1 MLNALIRWS
10 LTHRVIVLGIAL
22 GLLLTGWQTATKL
35 PVEVLPD
42 LTKPTVIVLTEAAG
56 LAPEEVETRVTQ
68 PIESALLGV
77 AGLTRLRSNSDV
89 SLSLVYAEFG
99 WDTDIY
105 KARTLVQERLQS
117 VREQLPAGVQPFMT
131 PVASLMGEIL
141 LIGVRSTIK
150 EGEPGYLHP
159 RDVRSLA
166 DWTIKRRLQSISG
179 IAEILNMGGGVKQIE
194 IQPDPFRMQANNVGF
209 DELEKAAVEA
219 ANTTTGGFLNTGPTE
234 IMVRNLAMTV
244 QLEDIARTSIKKI
257 NDRPILISDV
267 AKVVWGTQPMRG
279 DATVSQTP
287 EKSPTYGVIMSITK
301 SPDFDTRALTEQ
313 IKHAL
318 EELRSTFPKGVETT
332 LLFQQKDFIDH
343 AIGNLAE
350 AIRDGAIMVTIV
362 IFAFLLNFR
371 TTGITLMAMPLSFAI
386 TMLTFRWFG
395 ISVNSMTLGGLAV
408 AIGMVVDDAIVDVE
422 NVFRRLR
429 ENASRAEP
437 QPALEVIVRAS
448 GEVRNSILYATVLI
462 ILVFLPLLGL
472 TGVEGKLFAPIA
484 IATII
489 SMLASFVVSLTAIPV
504 LCSFLLNPKSGG
516 EHRDG
521 RLVRGLKWL
530 LENTLLRFG
539 LNQPF
544 LMLVLAGVIVLG
556 AFSLYPQMSKD
567 FLPAFREETALIAV
581 TSAPGTSLEEM
592 NKISDVIEQQ
602 ILAVPEVR
610 KVGRRLGRAERGDHV
625 VPVSTAEFDVDFR
638 EVKGRADKK
647 ERSRQTILDDL
658 AARLRTVPG
667 VFAAVGGPLADR
679 IGHMLS
685 GVSAPVAVKIFGPAL
700 DELRQLGTEVQ
711 AIARNIPGFEGAKLD
726 QQSPIP
732 QLRIEADRDRA
743 AAYGIAP
750 GHLNNQLSA
759 LLGGKEVAELREGQR
774 SVHLVTRL
782 PLEWRDT
789 PDRIAQLPVE
799 TSTGLRIPL
808 SLVADVRE
816 AKGPNVIFR
825 ENSQRRFTVAIK
837 PTVRDVG
844 ALVGRLQKEVRERVK
859 LPEGYFITYEGEF
872 QAQRDAA
879 RRMLVLSAV
888 VLGVIAFLLYGYFK
902 TPFFAAQ
909 VLCDIPLALVGGL
922 VFTYLKLGNISIATL
937 VGFIAVAGVAAR
949 NSIMLISHYL
959 HLLSQEGAGFN
970 KATVIRG
977 TKERLVPVLMTA
989 LAAGIG
995 LIPLVLAA
1003 DQPGKEI
1010 LHPVAVVIVGGLVT
1024 STLLGLGV
1032 TPTVFYTFGRKAAQ
1046 VAVQRK
1052 AGGAAHDLEPADTT
1066 KPTHIHIMK
1075 STSLALL
1082 IAFAL
1087 ALPVFVAGAHE
1098 RGKIKAGPNGGRVL
1112 TGVKPNLEFYVTP
1125 DRTVQLTALDDTLKP
1140 VALGTQSVTAV
1151 AGDRNQPTK
1160 LNFTAKDGKLVSDG
1174 KLPEGNDFPVVV
1186 QIKAA
1191 PDAKAVNE
1199 KFNLNLSKCP
1209 TCGNAEYACVCSH
1222 DDEKKEAKK
1231 K

>member
-1 MLNALIRWS
+1 MLNKMIQWS
-10 LTHRVIVLGIAL
+10 LANRAIII
-22 GLLLTGWQTATKL
+22 GLSLILMVTGLQTTMQL

-42 LTKPTVIVLTEAAG
+42 LTKPTVIILTESPG
-56 LAPEEVETRVTQ
+56 LAPEEVEVRVTQ
-68 PIESALLGV
+68 PIESALMGV

-105 KARTLVQERLQS
+105 RARQFVQERLQG
-117 VREQLPAGVQPFMT
+117 VREQLPEGVQPFMT

-141 LIGVRSTIK
+141 LVGVRSTLK
-150 EGEPGYLHP
+150 EGEPGYIPP
-159 RDVRSLA
+159 RDVRTLA
-166 DWTIKRRLQSISG
+166 DWTIKRRLQSVSG

-194 IQPDPFRMQANNVGF
+194 IQPDPFRMQANDVSF
-209 DELEKAAVEA
+209 DELEKAVKDAS
-219 ANTTTGGFLNTGPTE
+219 NTTTGGFINTGPTE

-244 QLEDIARTSIKKI
+244 QLTDISRTVIKKV

-267 AKVVWGTQPMRG
+267 AKVAWGIEPMRG
-279 DATVSQTP
+279 DATVSVTP

-301 SPDFDTRALTEQ
+301 APGFDTRKLTEQ
-313 IKHAL
+313 IKAAL
-318 EELRSTFPKGVETT
+318 DELKTTFPKGVETT

-343 AIGNLAE
+343 AIGNLKE

-362 IFAFLLNFR
+362 IFVFLLNFR
-371 TTGITLMAMPLSFAI
+371 TTFITLMAMPLSFGI
-386 TMLTFRWFG
+386 TMLTFKWFD

-422 NVFRRLR
+422 NVFRRMR
-429 ENASRAEP
+429 ENASSP
-437 QPALEVIVRAS
+437 QPRPTLNVIAQAS
-448 GEVRNSILYATVLI
+448 GEVRNSILYATILI

-472 TGVEGKLFAPIA
+472 SGVEGKLFAPIA

-489 SMLASFVVSLTAIPV
+489 SMMASFVVSLTAIPV
-504 LCSFLLNPKSGG
+504 LCSMLLNPKLGG
-516 EHRDG
+516 EHHDG
-521 RLVRGLKWL
+521 WLVRKMKWL

-539 LNQPF
+539 LSQPY
-544 LMLVLAGVIVLG
+544 LMLAIVLMIVIG

-567 FLPAFREETALIAV
+567 FLPAFKEETALIAA
-581 TSAPGTSLEEM
+581 TAAPGTSLEEM
-592 NKISDVIEQQ
+592 NKISDVLEQQ

-638 EVKGRADKK
+638 EEEGGHSGAKA
-647 ERSRQTILDDL
+647 RSRQEILDEIGQ
-658 AARLRTVPG
+658 RIRSVPG
-667 VFAAVGGPLADR
+667 VFAVVSGPLADR

-685 GVSAPVAVKIFGPAL
+685 GVAAPVALKIFGPDL
-700 DELRQLGTEVQ
+700 DKLRQIGIEVQ
-711 AIARNIPGFEGAKLD
+711 SIAKTIPGFEGAKLD
-726 QQSPIP
+726 QQSSIP

-750 GHLNNQLSA
+750 GLLNDQLSA
-759 LLGGKEVAELREGQR
+759 LIGGEEIAELREGMR
-774 SVHLVTRL
+774 AVNLVLRL
-782 PLEWRDT
+782 PIEWRDS
-789 PDRIAQLPVE
+789 PDKIARLPIE
-799 TSTGLRIPL
+799 TNTGQHIPL

-825 ENSQRRFTVAIK
+825 ENSQRRFTIAIK

-844 ALVGRLQKEVRERVK
+844 VLVERLRKEVTEKVA

-872 QAQRDAA
+872 QAQKEATQRIVIFSA
-879 RRMLVLSAV
+879 LVLV
-888 VLGVIAFLLYGYFK
+888 VIAFLLYGYFK

-949 NSIMLISHYL
+949 NSIMLISHFL
-959 HLLSQEGAGFN
+959 HLMAVEGENFT
-970 KATVIRG
+970 KEMVIRG

-1010 LHPVAVVIVGGLVT
+1010 LHPVAVVIVGGLIT

-1032 TPTVFYTFGRKAAQ
+1032 TPTVFYTFGRKAAKN
-1046 VAVQRK
+1046 AVERE
-1052 AGGAAHDLEPADTT
+1052 AGAAH
-1066 KPTHIHIMK
+1066 
-1075 STSLALL
+1075 
-1082 IAFAL
+1082 
-1087 ALPVFVAGAHE
+1087 
-1098 RGKIKAGPNGGRVL
+1098 
-1112 TGVKPNLEFYVTP
+1112 
-1125 DRTVQLTALDDTLKP
+1125 
-1140 VALGTQSVTAV
+1140 
-1151 AGDRNQPTK
+1151 
-1160 LNFTAKDGKLVSDG
+1160 
-1174 KLPEGNDFPVVV
+1174 
-1186 QIKAA
+1186 
-1191 PDAKAVNE
+1191 
-1199 KFNLNLSKCP
+1199 
-1209 TCGNAEYACVCSH
+1209 
-1222 DDEKKEAKK
+1222 
-1231 K
+1231 